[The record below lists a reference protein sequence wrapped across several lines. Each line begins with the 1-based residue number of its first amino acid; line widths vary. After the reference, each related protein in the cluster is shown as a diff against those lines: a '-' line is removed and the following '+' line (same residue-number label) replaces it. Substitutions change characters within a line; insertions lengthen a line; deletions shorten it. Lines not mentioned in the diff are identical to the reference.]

1 MRFKNLFEKYGPWS
15 KTDWIDFYKTLE
27 DFEKRVEAR
36 ATSQQAVQADVSNKD
51 REEGVPCGKVSCGYH
66 DMRFS
71 QYCSGKYND
80 CSGKYNDGDPLISRC
95 EEYIS
100 AQRLS

>member
-36 ATSQQAVQADVSNKD
+36 ATSQ
-51 REEGVPCGKVSCGYH
+51 GVPCGKVSCGYH

-80 CSGKYNDGDPLISRC
+80 GDPLISRC

>member
-36 ATSQQAVQADVSNKD
+36 ATSKD

-80 CSGKYNDGDPLISRC
+80 GDPLISRC